1 MSYPFSII
9 EMKWQ
14 NYWEKNAIFSVD
26 MDVEKPKYYVL
37 DMFPYP
43 SAEGLHVGHPEGYTA
58 SDIIARYKRM
68 KGFHVLHPM
77 GWDAFGLPAER
88 YAMKTKIHP
97 RETTKKNIA
106 NFRRQCKSL
115 GFSYDWNREINT
127 TEPEYYKWTQW
138 IFLKILN
145 SFYDPDLKKAR
156 PIDELPI
163 PEDLAENS
171 LKRRDYINSHRL
183 AYTKEAPVNWSPELK
198 TVLANEELQEWV
210 QKGYTVEKKQMKQWM
225 LRITAYAERL
235 LEGLEDLD
243 WPSGTIELQKNWIGR
258 SEGVLIDFFLSSQ
271 NEVSIPKE
279 SLRVFTT
286 RPDTLFGV
294 SYLLLAP
301 EHPLALTLTQ
311 SKQSSKV
318 LEYIQKTSRR
328 SEQDRMIEGEKR
340 EKTGVFTGGYVFHP
354 FTREKLPVWIADYI
368 LMGYG
373 TGAVMAVP
381 AHDRRDFDFAKK
393 FLLPIRSVIQP
404 LASRKAPENLPKD
417 EQKIEEQVYEGEVYE
432 GEVYE
437 GEGVCIHSDFLNGL
451 NTQDASAKAIEKLE
465 EKRLGKR
472 KIQYKLRDWLFSR
485 QRYWGEPIPVSM
497 DEKGNFFFP
506 KDEELVDSL
515 PLRLPEIESFEPAEN
530 GESPLARAEDWLFHP
545 SSDGGMLRRETNTM
559 PQWAGSCW
567 YYLRFLDPKNKQC
580 LFNPKKESYWMGSQ
594 GVDLY
599 IGGAEHAVLHL
610 LYARFWHKILYD
622 LGFVTTPE
630 PFARLVH
637 QGLIL
642 GEDGKKMSKSLGNTV
657 NPDETTSQYGADSLR
672 LYEMFLGPLEQNKPW
687 VSRGIEGVS
696 RFLNRVWRLYI
707 QERDIEEN
715 ILGEKIKDRSVNHS
729 VKEKP
734 YRIDPLLLE
743 TPSKER
749 KERLDFLLHSTIQKI
764 ERDIEKL
771 SLNTAISCL
780 MTFVREVYQ
789 EKRVGRS
796 VAESFVLLLSPFAPH
811 IAEELWSLL
820 GKKDSLAYQPWPD
833 YDPSKIVV
841 RETEVV
847 FQVNGK
853 LRGKSSVPMGL
864 SREKLE
870 EIALKNSKVQNFLQ
884 GKKIQ
889 KVITV
894 PNRLVNIV
902 AHPNQ

>member
-1 MSYPFSII
+1 M
-9 EMKWQ
+9 
-14 NYWEKNAIFSVD
+14 
-26 MDVEKPKYYVL
+26 
-37 DMFPYP
+37 
-43 SAEGLHVGHPEGYTA
+43 
-58 SDIIARYKRM
+58 
-68 KGFHVLHPM
+68 
-77 GWDAFGLPAER
+77 
-88 YAMKTKIHP
+88 
-97 RETTKKNIA
+97 
-106 NFRRQCKSL
+106 
-115 GFSYDWNREINT
+115 
-127 TEPEYYKWTQW
+127 
-138 IFLKILN
+138 
-145 SFYDPDLKKAR
+145 
-156 PIDELPI
+156 
-163 PEDLAENS
+163 
-171 LKRRDYINSHRL
+171 
-183 AYTKEAPVNWSPELK
+183 
-198 TVLANEELQEWV
+198 
-210 QKGYTVEKKQMKQWM
+210 
-225 LRITAYAERL
+225 
-235 LEGLEDLD
+235 
-243 WPSGTIELQKNWIGR
+243 
-258 SEGVLIDFFLSSQ
+258 
-271 NEVSIPKE
+271 
-279 SLRVFTT
+279 
-286 RPDTLFGV
+286 
-294 SYLLLAP
+294 
-301 EHPLALTLTQ
+301 
-311 SKQSSKV
+311 
-318 LEYIQKTSRR
+318 
-328 SEQDRMIEGEKR
+328 
-340 EKTGVFTGGYVFHP
+340 
-354 FTREKLPVWIADYI
+354 
-368 LMGYG
+368 
-373 TGAVMAVP
+373 
-381 AHDRRDFDFAKK
+381 
-393 FLLPIRSVIQP
+393 
-404 LASRKAPENLPKD
+404 
-417 EQKIEEQVYEGEVYE
+417 
-432 GEVYE
+432 
-437 GEGVCIHSDFLNGL
+437 

-580 LFNPKKESYWMGSQ
+580 LFNPKKESYWMGSK

>member
-417 EQKIEEQVYEGEVYE
+417 EQKIEEQVYE

>member
-14 NYWEKNAIFSVD
+14 NYWEKNAVFSVD
-26 MDVEKPKYYVL
+26 MDVKKPKYYVL

-58 SDIIARYKRM
+58 SDIMARYKRM

-88 YAMKTKIHP
+88 YAIKTKIHP
-97 RETTKKNIA
+97 SETTKKNIA

-127 TEPEYYKWTQW
+127 TEPGYYKWTQW

-145 SFYDPDLKKAR
+145 SFYDPELKKAR

-198 TVLANEELQEWV
+198 TVLANEEVQEWV
-210 QKGYTVEKKQMKQWM
+210 QKGYTVEKKQMRQWM
-225 LRITAYAERL
+225 LRITTYAERL
-235 LEGLEDLD
+235 LEGLENLD

-258 SEGVLIDFFLSSQ
+258 SEGALIDFLLSSQ
-271 NEVSIPKE
+271 NEVSVSKENFRGE

-311 SKQSSKV
+311 TEQKSRV

-354 FTREKLPVWIADYI
+354 FTHEKLPVWIADYI

-381 AHDRRDFDFAKK
+381 AHDRRDLDFAKK
-393 FLLPIRSVIQP
+393 FLLPIRPVIQP
-404 LASRKAPENLPKD
+404 LASRKSPENLPKD
-417 EQKIEEQVYEGEVYE
+417 EQEVEEQ
-432 GEVYE
+432 VYE

-451 NTQDASAKAIEKLE
+451 NTQDAFAKAIEKLE

-530 GESPLARAEDWLFHP
+530 GESPLARSGDWLFHS
-545 SSDGGMLRRETNTM
+545 SSDGSMLRRETNTM

-580 LFNPKKESYWMGSQ
+580 PFDPEKESYWMGSK

-642 GEDGKKMSKSLGNTV
+642 GEDGKKMSKSLGNAV
-657 NPDETTSQYGADSLR
+657 NPDETVSQYGADSLR

-707 QERDIEEN
+707 REEDIREEKE
-715 ILGEKIKDRSVNHS
+715 EKIRDRSINHS
-729 VKEKP
+729 VKEKE

-743 TPSKER
+743 TPSRER
-749 KERLDFLLHSTIQKI
+749 KEGLDFLLHSTIQKI

-780 MTFVREVYQ
+780 MTFVNEVYQ
-789 EKRVGRS
+789 EKRVGS
-796 VAESFVLLLSPFAPH
+796 YVAETFVLLLSPFAPH

-820 GKKDSLAYQPWPD
+820 GKKNSLAYQAWPK
-833 YDPSKIVV
+833 YDPSKTVV
-841 RETEVV
+841 REIEVV

-853 LRGKSSVPMGL
+853 LRGKSSLPVDL

-870 EIALKNSKVQNFLQ
+870 DFALKDKKVQNYLQ

-902 AHPNQ
+902 THPN